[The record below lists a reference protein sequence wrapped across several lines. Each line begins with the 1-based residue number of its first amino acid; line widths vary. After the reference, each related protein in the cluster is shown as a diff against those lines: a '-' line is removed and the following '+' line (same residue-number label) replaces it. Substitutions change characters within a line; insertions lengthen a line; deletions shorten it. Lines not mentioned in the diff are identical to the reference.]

1 MAAFNLSIIFNDNVT
16 QINLYST
23 SVFTYEKAV
32 SRVVRAGMRSVQR
45 YYLGLPYH
53 GISEGT
59 SV

>member
-16 QINLYST
+16 QINFYNT

-32 SRVVRAGMRSVQR
+32 SRVVGVGMRSVQG
-45 YYLGLPYH
+45 YHLPYH